1 MDTLADRLDACQDKL
16 LDLYEKDSN
25 TLEDQ
30 LLHWQYTRLE
40 KAILF
45 KAREA
50 GRTHIGHQVVPACSV
65 TKEKARQ
72 AITVH
77 LSLQSLNNSEFKHEP
92 WTLQDTSLDMWN
104 VPPKGCWKKGGRPI
118 RVKYDGEDDKEMEY
132 VSWGFIYIYCG
143 SDDTWHKVP
152 GKISHAGCYYELE
165 GRKHYYIDFGKEAK
179 HYGVKNMWEVH
190 VGGTIIHHACDSV
203 SSTQGGVPI
212 STAETAAR
220 SLYTTTAP
228 TPAATKKTPQVQAPP
243 AKRQRLGSDGIQQP
257 DSTGDKRSFVDSCIP
272 RTHNNPDIPQWSRDN
287 SNSHGAPVIHL
298 KGDPNR
304 LKCFRY
310 RLHQSVPQLFE
321 NASTTWRW
329 TCGGSEDKQSFVT
342 LWYRDTEQR
351 QQFLARVNI
360 PKGIVVTQ
368 GVMSLCI

>member
-50 GRTHIGHQVVPACSV
+50 GLTHIGHQVVPASSV

-143 SDDTWHKVP
+143 SDETWHKVP

-165 GRKHYYIDFGKEAK
+165 GRKHYYVDFGKEAK
-179 HYGVKNMWEVH
+179 QYGVKNMWEVH

-212 STAETAAR
+212 STAETAAQ

-257 DSTGDKRSFVDSCIP
+257 DSTGDKRSFVDSCLP
-272 RTHNNPDIPQWSRDN
+272 RTQNNPGIPQWSRDN

-304 LKCFRY
+304 LKCLRY

-321 NASTTWRW
+321 RASSTWRW

-368 GVMSLCI
+368 GIMSMCI